1 MFVITRGFHYLCK
14 GSETTHELFL
24 RTLNSWATQFPVR
37 LGNRRAGSQAGL
49 GLDRGAVLHTC
60 RILLWKGLLSRLCKL
75 PADRRAAI
83 LLLPLNCERIPPM
96 QVPALRGGVWTPGDW
111 ALLLTLPLAL

>member
-1 MFVITRGFHYLCK
+1 MYK
-14 GSETTHELFL
+14 SSETTHELFL

-37 LGNRRAGSQAGL
+37 LGNRRAQSQAGL
-49 GLDRGAVLHTC
+49 GLDPGAVLSTC
-60 RILLWKGLLSRLCKL
+60 SILWKDLLSRLCKL

-83 LLLPLNCERIPPM
+83 LVLPLNCEHIPPM
-96 QVPALRGGVWTPGDW
+96 QVPALREGVQTPGDW